1 MWNSRVSLMRVS
13 KGILTVIFNLIKS
26 GNLSLTVNVHYDRT
40 KSRNLRAQQN
50 RIVIETGTSLIVAL
64 NVKIRIQ

>member
-13 KGILTVIFNLIKS
+13 KGILTVTFNLIKS